1 MPDLKYIHE
10 WTDDEIRD
18 FYDLNPNISIL
29 TYAGMLGMTGGEV
42 KEILMDNMSMPY
54 LYRSI
59 FNPQEE

>member
-1 MPDLKYIHE
+1 MPDLKYINE

-42 KEILMDNMSMPY
+42 KEIL
-54 LYRSI
+54 